1 MPRTHFDQSGS
12 FRFRLEPLSRTDEVA
27 TGLAARV
34 HDPAWALTRQWQFG
48 EFAGQD
54 AGSPVLATVS
64 GRSTP
69 VSAWRPAVPSGAQ
82 EVHPWVAYDPASGP
96 LDTLVESERP
106 TDPDQYTRVEGGA
119 QFVRLL
125 EEAGLSSAL
134 PAVLAEYCFDPMP
147 SGPAGLVTLL
157 APRVPDALR
166 LAADL
171 AVGTLRVDG
180 LTAVGTRWLAWW
192 RGIAPVDA
200 PDAFDPHRFE
210 YRADFSCGD
219 KVFHAEE
226 YLGDGLDWFS
236 VDLDPAGRPADAAP
250 DRPFTREVIPAT
262 VRFGGIP
269 ADRFWEMEDAQVDFG
284 AAEVSALDTGRL
296 LLIAFSEVYGNDWF
310 LFPLEVPIG
319 SLTTL
324 TGIVVT
330 DSFGDTRTVER
341 AGGADAGWNLFTVTG
356 SDDGLLVLP
365 SGQGAMGG
373 RLETVTLAR
382 DELAN
387 LAWAIEKTVTD
398 TRGELVDCR
407 ERWLRKA
414 PESPPSSGIGA
425 YRVQTEVPDYW
436 LPLVPQA
443 LTPGSIQ
450 FVLVSLEQP
459 GAGSQTP
466 APGPADDSGVGAR
479 RLFGNDQWVPEEE
492 IPREGAE
499 VTRSPVL
506 ARWFDG
512 SWHLW
517 VRREKNPGGGESSS
531 GLLFDIVRPSET
543 WP

>member
-1 MPRTHFDQSGS
+1 MPRTHFEQSGF

-69 VSAWRPAVPSGAQ
+69 ISAWRPAVPAGVQ

-96 LDTLVESERP
+96 LDTLVESEGA
-106 TDPDQYTRVEGGA
+106 TDPDEYTRVEGGA

-125 EEAGLSSAL
+125 DEAGLSSAL
-134 PAVLAEYCFDPMP
+134 PQVLAVYRFDPMP
-147 SGPAGLVTLL
+147 SGPTGLVTLL
-157 APRVPDALR
+157 APRVPDAGR

-171 AVGTLRVDG
+171 AGGALRVDG
-180 LTAVGTRWLAWW
+180 LAAVGARWLAWW

-200 PDAFDPHRFE
+200 PDTFDPHRFE
-210 YRADFSCGD
+210 HRADFSCGTR
-219 KVFHAEE
+219 VFHAEE

-236 VDLDPAGRPADAAP
+236 VDLDPGARSADPAP
-250 DRPFTREVIPAT
+250 DRPFSREVVPAT

-296 LLIAFSEVYGNDWF
+296 LVIAFGEVYGNDWF
-310 LFPLEVPIG
+310 LFPLEVPVG

-324 TGIVVT
+324 DGIVVT
-330 DSFGDTRTVER
+330 DSFGGTRTVKR
-341 AGGADAGWNLFTVTG
+341 AGDADAGWNLFTVTG
-356 SDDGLLVLP
+356 ADDGLLVLP
-365 SGQGAMGG
+365 SGQGAVGE
-373 RLETVTLAR
+373 RLETVALAR

-387 LAWAIEKTVTD
+387 LAWAIERSVTD
-398 TRGELVDCR
+398 SRGELVDRR
-407 ERWLRKA
+407 ERWLRNA
-414 PESPPSSGIGA
+414 PESPPSSGIGS
-425 YRVQTEVPDYW
+425 YGVQTVVPDYW

-443 LTPGSIQ
+443 LTTASIR
-450 FVLVSLEQP
+450 FVLVPLEQP
-459 GAGSQTP
+459 GASSQTL
-466 APGPADDSGVGAR
+466 G
-479 RLFGNDQWVPEEE
+479 RLLRMDQWVHEEE
-492 IPREGAE
+492 VPREGAE

-512 SWHLW
+512 SWHPW